1 MYRYG
6 VESNIMRVA
15 MSEKMLNIKLNVAG
29 KPYEMTIDA
38 RNEEVYR
45 LAAREIN
52 NSLAM
57 AQQARVDGFGVQ
69 DYLAIV
75 AVDLMISNIRLERK
89 NDVEEN
95 DLKALAELSERLSK
109 HLEK

>member
-1 MYRYG
+1 
-6 VESNIMRVA
+6 
-15 MSEKMLNIKLNVAG
+15 MSERQLNIKLDIAG

-52 NSLAM
+52 NRLAT
-57 AQQARVDGFGVQ
+57 AQQSRVDGFGVQ
-69 DYLAIV
+69 DYLAII
-75 AVDLMISNIRLERK
+75 AVDLMIANIRLERK
-89 NDVEEN
+89 NSVEDG
-95 DLKALAELSERLSK
+95 DLKALTELAERLST

>member
-1 MYRYG
+1 
-6 VESNIMRVA
+6 
-15 MSEKMLNIKLNVAG
+15 MSKRSLNIKLDIAG

-52 NSLAM
+52 NRLAA
-57 AQQARVDGFGVQ
+57 AQQSRVDGFHIQ

-75 AVDLMISNIRLERK
+75 AVDLMISNIHLERK
-89 NDVEEN
+89 NNIEEGEM
-95 DLKALAELSERLSK
+95 KALSELAEKLSK

>member
-1 MYRYG
+1 
-6 VESNIMRVA
+6 
-15 MSEKMLNIKLNVAG
+15 MSERQLDIKLNIAG
-29 KPYEMTIDA
+29 KPYEWTIDS

-45 LAAREIN
+45 LAARKIN
-52 NSLAM
+52 NLLSK
-57 AQQARVDGFGVQ
+57 AQLSRVDGFDVH

-89 NDVEEN
+89 NDVEDG
-95 DLKALAELSERLSK
+95 DLKALSELAERLSK

>member
-1 MYRYG
+1 
-6 VESNIMRVA
+6 
-15 MSEKMLNIKLNVAG
+15 MSERPLNIKLDIAG

-52 NSLAM
+52 NRLAA
-57 AQQARVDGFGVQ
+57 AQKTRVDGFGMQ

-75 AVDLMISNIRLERK
+75 AVDLMISNIRLMRRSS
-89 NDVEEN
+89 VEEG
-95 DLKALAELSERLSK
+95 DLKALSELAERLSK

>member
-1 MYRYG
+1 
-6 VESNIMRVA
+6 
-15 MSEKMLNIKLNVAG
+15 MSERQLNIKLDIAG

-52 NSLAM
+52 NRLAT
-57 AQQARVDGFGVQ
+57 AQQSRVDGFGVQ
-69 DYLAIV
+69 DYLAII
-75 AVDLMISNIRLERK
+75 AVDLMIANIRLERK
-89 NDVEEN
+89 NSVEDG
-95 DLKALAELSERLSK
+95 DLKTLTELAERLSK

>member
-1 MYRYG
+1 
-6 VESNIMRVA
+6 
-15 MSEKMLNIKLNVAG
+15 MSERPLNIKLDIAG

-45 LAAREIN
+45 LAAKEIN
-52 NSLAM
+52 NRLAA
-57 AQQARVDGFGVQ
+57 AQQTRVDGFGVQ

-75 AVDLMISNIRLERK
+75 AVDLMISNIRLMRRSSVDEG
-89 NDVEEN
+89 
-95 DLKALAELSERLSK
+95 DLKALSELAERLSK

>member
-1 MYRYG
+1 MH
-6 VESNIMRVA
+6 
-15 MSEKMLNIKLNVAG
+15 IKLDIAG

-38 RNEEVYR
+38 QNEEVYR

-52 NSLAM
+52 NRLAT
-57 AQQARVDGFGVQ
+57 AQQSRVDGFGIQ

-75 AVDLMISNIRLERK
+75 AVDLMISNIRIERK
-89 NDVEEN
+89 NDVEEG
-95 DLKALAELSERLSK
+95 DLKALSELAERLSK

>member
-1 MYRYG
+1 
-6 VESNIMRVA
+6 
-15 MSEKMLNIKLNVAG
+15 MSERQLDIKLNIAG
-29 KPYEMTIDA
+29 KPYELTIDS

-45 LAAREIN
+45 LAARKIN
-52 NSLAM
+52 TLLSK
-57 AQQARVDGFGVQ
+57 AQQSRVDGFDVH

-89 NDVEEN
+89 NDVEDG
-95 DLKALAELSERLSK
+95 DLKALSELAERLSK

>member
-1 MYRYG
+1 
-6 VESNIMRVA
+6 
-15 MSEKMLNIKLNVAG
+15 MSEKLLNIKLDIAG
-29 KPYEMTIDA
+29 KPYEMTINA

-52 NSLAM
+52 NRLSK
-57 AQQARVDGFGVQ
+57 AQQSRVDGFGVQ

-89 NDVEEN
+89 NDVEEG
-95 DLKALAELSERLSK
+95 DLKILTELAERLSK

>member
-1 MYRYG
+1 
-6 VESNIMRVA
+6 
-15 MSEKMLNIKLNVAG
+15 MSERQLNIKLDIAG

-52 NSLAM
+52 NRM
-57 AQQARVDGFGVQ
+57 ASAQLARVDGFGVQ
-69 DYLAIV
+69 DYLAMV
-75 AVDLMISNIRLERK
+75 AVDLMIANIRLERR
-89 NDVEEN
+89 NDVAEGEM
-95 DLKALAELSERLSK
+95 KALVELAERLSN

>member
-1 MYRYG
+1 
-6 VESNIMRVA
+6 
-15 MSEKMLNIKLNVAG
+15 MSERPLNIKLDIAG

-52 NSLAM
+52 NRLAA
-57 AQQARVDGFGVQ
+57 AQQTRVDGFGVQ

-75 AVDLMISNIRLERK
+75 AVDLMISNIRLMRRSS
-89 NDVEEN
+89 VEEG
-95 DLKALAELSERLSK
+95 DLKALSELAERLSK

>member
-1 MYRYG
+1 
-6 VESNIMRVA
+6 
-15 MSEKMLNIKLNVAG
+15 MSEKPLNIKLDIAG
-29 KPYEMTIDA
+29 KPYEMTINA

-52 NSLAM
+52 NRLAM
-57 AQQARVDGFGVQ
+57 AQQSRVDGFGMQ

-89 NDVEEN
+89 NGVEEGE
-95 DLKALAELSERLSK
+95 LKMLSELAEKLSR

>member
-1 MYRYG
+1 MENRQ
-6 VESNIMRVA
+6 
-15 MSEKMLNIKLNVAG
+15 LDIKLNIAG
-29 KPYEMTIDA
+29 KPYELTIEA

-52 NSLAM
+52 NRLIA
-57 AQQARVDGFGVQ
+57 AQQTRVDGFGVQ

-89 NDVEEN
+89 NDVE
-95 DLKALAELSERLSK
+95 DGDIQALAELAERLSK